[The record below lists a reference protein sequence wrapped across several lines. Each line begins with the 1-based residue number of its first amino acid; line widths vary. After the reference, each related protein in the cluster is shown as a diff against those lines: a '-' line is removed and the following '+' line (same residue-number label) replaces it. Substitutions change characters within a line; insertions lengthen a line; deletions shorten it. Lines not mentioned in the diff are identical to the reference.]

1 MHILIYIILFFN
13 FLAKNT
19 EYINLIS
26 NDEDTLHL
34 SENISKIDKNLDFIS
49 HNLVFKDDSIL
60 LLALKTIELSEQFGY
75 EKGINYSYVYIGDI
89 FKIRN
94 NYDSA
99 IYYYEKGISTI
110 KNNNDLKAEYY
121 WNLSDIYRITGNLSA
136 SLENAL
142 NLKSLNENNLT
153 TKYNYKVYN
162 LLALSYQSLMEYELA
177 KINFKKSADLAIVDS
192 NFAYAGVIYSNI
204 GKLLF
209 NQDSLKEALSYFKE
223 GMKLEE
229 QYQIYGSLANS
240 CVIVAEIYTKLNQ
253 LDSTYSCLVK
263 SIKYAKQS
271 KNKVTLT
278 NVLYA
283 ASKYYFQ
290 IKDYSSCKWHLD
302 RTIENAK
309 QFNLNIILSEAY
321 MLRSKL
327 NELYKDYKN
336 AYADLENSYSIH
348 SKIYDVKEIN
358 KVKALEQKLLQQEK
372 QTQLIELELKKQKT
386 INLLLYLIAFL
397 SVSIGILAIIFV
409 IRLKRLNKALKVSK
423 NKAEESDKL
432 KSQFLKTI
440 SHEIRTPLNGIIGFS
455 DMIVSEK
462 IDKNELNEI
471 QHYIYKNSFDL
482 INTIENLVDMA
493 HLNTNQY
500 PLNISRF
507 KILPLLEMIIKQA
520 KESLVIQYNKK
531 IEILLGNIQD
541 IEIESDKNALK
552 KILNLLILNA
562 IKFTDS
568 GFVKVEFEKN
578 NSEYTLIVKDTGI
591 GISKEKQ
598 KIIFNP
604 FRIGDEQFSI
614 KSGGTGLGLAIVKNL
629 THILHGQI
637 VIDSENGKGTT
648 FFIRFPFN
656 QN

>member
-1 MHILIYIILFFN
+1 MHILLYIILCFN
-13 FLAKNT
+13 LLINEAADKN
-19 EYINLIS
+19 INSIHK
-26 NDEDTLHL
+26 DTLHVT
-34 SENISKIDKNLDFIS
+34 ENISEIDKNLEFIS
-49 HNLVFKDDSIL
+49 KNLVYKNDSVL
-60 LLALKTIELSEQFGY
+60 LLALKTVELSEQVGY
-75 EKGINYSYVYIGDI
+75 EKGINYAYLYIGDI

-99 IYYYEKGISTI
+99 LYYFEKGLSTI
-110 KNNNDLKAEYY
+110 KNNYDLKAEYY
-121 WNLSDIYRITGNLSA
+121 WNLSDLYRITGNLSA

-142 NLKSLNENNLT
+142 NLKYLNENNLT

-177 KINFKKSADLAIVDS
+177 KINFKKSAELAVVDS
-192 NFAYAGVIYSNI
+192 NYAYAGVIYSNI

-209 NQDSLKEALSYFKE
+209 DQDSLKEALDYFKE

-263 SIKYAKQS
+263 SLKYAKQDN
-271 KNKVTLT
+271 NKVTVT
-278 NVLYA
+278 NVMYA

>member
-1 MHILIYIILFFN
+1 MHILLYIILCFN
-13 FLAKNT
+13 LSINEVADKN
-19 EYINLIS
+19 IIS
-26 NDEDTLHL
+26 IHKDTLHV
-34 SENISKIDKNLDFIS
+34 SENISEIDKNLEFIS
-49 HNLVFKDDSIL
+49 KNLVFKNDSIL
-60 LLALKTIELSEQFGY
+60 LLALKTVELSEQVGY
-75 EKGINYSYVYIGDI
+75 EKGINYAYLYIGDI

-99 IYYYEKGISTI
+99 LYYFEKGLSTI
-110 KNNNDLKAEYY
+110 KNNYDLKAEYY
-121 WNLSDIYRITGNLSA
+121 WNLSDLYRITGNLSA

-142 NLKSLNENNLT
+142 NLKYLNENNLT

-177 KINFKKSADLAIVDS
+177 KINFKKSAELAVVDS
-192 NFAYAGVIYSNI
+192 NYAYAGVIYSNI

-209 NQDSLKEALSYFKE
+209 DQDSLKEALDYFKE

-263 SIKYAKQS
+263 SLKYAKQDN
-271 KNKVTLT
+271 NKVTVT
-278 NVLYA
+278 NVMYA

-520 KESLVIQYNKK
+520 KESLVTQYNKK

>member
-1 MHILIYIILFFN
+1 
-13 FLAKNT
+13 
-19 EYINLIS
+19 LIS

-302 RTIENAK
+302 KTIENANLYK
-309 QFNLNIILSEAY
+309 LNIILSEAY
-321 MLRSKL
+321 LLRSKL
-327 NELYKDYKN
+327 NAIQGDYKK
-336 AYADLENSYSIH
+336 AYMDLENSYSIH
-348 SKIYDVKEIN
+348 NEIYDVKGIN
-358 KVKALEQKLLQQEK
+358 KVKALEQKLVQQEK
-372 QTQLIELELKKQKT
+372 QTQFIELELKKQKT
-386 INLLLYLIAFL
+386 INLLLYLIVFL
-397 SVSIGILAIIFV
+397 SLTIGILAIIFL
-409 IRLKRLNKALKVSK
+409 IRLKRLNAELKISK

-455 DMIVSEK
+455 EMIVSEK

-471 QHYIYKNSFDL
+471 QHHIYKNSFDL

-500 PLNISRF
+500 PLKISRF
-507 KILPLLEMIIKQA
+507 KILPLLDTIIKQA
-520 KESLVIQYNKK
+520 QESLLIQYNKK
-531 IEILLGNIQD
+531 IEILLDNIQD

-568 GFVKVEFEKN
+568 GFVKVGFEKN
-578 NSEYTLIVKDTGI
+578 SSEYTLIVKDTGI

-629 THILHGQI
+629 TNVLHGQI
-637 VIDSENGKGTT
+637 VIESETGKGTT

-656 QN
+656 QKQVIF